1 MSQQKTALGKLI
13 GTLHLWLGLASGI
26 VIIVLG
32 LTGAIYVFT
41 DEIKPLV
48 YQDRLFIQPEN
59 KPKLPLSQL
68 LAKAQQAVGEK
79 RPVTRVEI
87 SSEPDRTYIF
97 RALKVDKEGFS
108 HWDYY
113 KYYQRAYV
121 NPYNGKVVKLEDSK
135 NEFFTILLG
144 LHMRMLFGEKIGHAV
159 VSYSVLAFVLILISG
174 LVLWWPAKW
183 NKSGRNKSFK
193 IKWNAKWKRVNYDL
207 HNVLGFYACVILF
220 VCAVTGLVWAF
231 DWFEKGVKTVADG
244 GKLVE
249 VPAVFSDTTQNKD
262 VQAVDRV
269 LAALQADQPNAYG
282 YLINFPARGKLP
294 MNASTYLTASN
305 RYDRIQGQY
314 DQFTGAKLRS
324 RSFGELTNGEK
335 AYALNFDL
343 HVGAWAGLPSKI
355 LTFFAGL
362 ICASL
367 PVTGFVIWWGRRK
380 KEGKGGQGRKGGK
393 GGRKMVAARKSGAR
407 TLPEPAYVSISPRLS
422 EEEK

>member
-1 MSQQKTALGKLI
+1 MSQKKTALGKLI
-13 GTLHLWLGLASGI
+13 GTLHLWLGLASGP

-41 DEIKPLV
+41 DELKPLV
-48 YQDRLFIQPEN
+48 YRDRLFIQPEN

-68 LAKAQQAVGEK
+68 LAAAQKAVGEK

-87 SSEPDRTYIF
+87 SSQPDRTYIF

-113 KYYQRAYV
+113 KYYSRAYV

-135 NEFFTILLG
+135 NEFFTLVLG
-144 LHMRMLFGEKIGHAV
+144 LHMRMLFGEKIGHPV

-183 NKSGRNKSFK
+183 NKSNTDKGFK
-193 IKWNAKWKRVNYDL
+193 IKWSAKWKRVNYDL

-220 VCAVTGLVWAF
+220 VSAVTGLVWAF
-231 DWFEKGVKTVADG
+231 DWLEKGVKTVADG
-244 GKLVE
+244 GKMVE

-262 VQAVDRV
+262 VKAVDRV
-269 LAALQADQPNAYG
+269 FAALQTDQPNAYG
-282 YLINFPARGKLP
+282 YLINFPATGKLP
-294 MNASTYLTASN
+294 VNASTYLSASN

-314 DQFTGAKLRS
+314 DQFTGAQLRS

-335 AYALNFDL
+335 AYAMNFDL

-380 KEGKGGQGRKGGK
+380 KGSKEEKAGRDSASHRKTTRPIGA
-393 GGRKMVAARKSGAR
+393 GRPFTPKLS
-407 TLPEPAYVSISPRLS
+407 RLS

>member
-1 MSQQKTALGKLI
+1 MSQKKTALGKLI
-13 GTLHLWLGLASGI
+13 GTLHLWLGLASGL

-32 LTGAIYVFT
+32 LSGAIYVFT

-48 YQDRLFIQPEN
+48 YRDRLFIQPEN

-68 LAKAQQAVGEK
+68 LAAAQKAVGEK

-87 SSEPDRTYIF
+87 SSQPDRTYIF

-113 KYYQRAYV
+113 KYYLRAYV
-121 NPYNGKVVKLEDSK
+121 NPYNGQVVKLEDTK
-135 NEFFTILLG
+135 NEFFTIVLG
-144 LHMRMLFGEKIGHAV
+144 LHMRMLFGEKIGHTV

-183 NKSGRNKSFK
+183 NKSSTDKSFK

-220 VCAVTGLVWAF
+220 VCAITGLVWAF
-231 DWFEKGVKTVADG
+231 DWFEKGVKIVADG
-244 GKLVE
+244 GKLTE
-249 VPAVFSDTTQNKD
+249 IPAVFSDTTQNKD
-262 VQAVDRV
+262 IKAVDRV
-269 LAALQADQPNAYG
+269 FAALQKDQPRAYG
-282 YLINFPARGKLP
+282 YLINFPATGKLP
-294 MNASTYLTASN
+294 INASTYLSGSN

-314 DQFTGAKLRS
+314 DQFTGAQLRS

-335 AYALNFDL
+335 AYAMNFDL
-343 HVGAWAGLPSKI
+343 HVGSWAGLPSKI

-367 PVTGFVIWWGRRK
+367 PVTGFVIWWGRR
-380 KEGKGGQGRKGGK
+380 GKGEKGRKGGRRRVRET
-393 GGRKMVAARKSGAR
+393 GFAEMA
-407 TLPEPAYVSISPRLS
+407 EPAYALKLSRLS

>member
-1 MSQQKTALGKLI
+1 MSQKKTALAKFI
-13 GTLHLWLGLASGI
+13 GTLHLWLGLTSGI

-48 YQDRLFIQPEN
+48 YKDRLFIQPEN
-59 KPKLPLSQL
+59 KPKLPLSEL
-68 LAKAQQAVGEK
+68 LAVAQKAVGEK

-87 SSEPDRTYIF
+87 SSQPDRTYIF

-113 KYYQRAYV
+113 KYYTRAYV
-121 NPYNGKVVKLEDSK
+121 NPYNGQVVKLEDSK
-135 NEFFTILLG
+135 NEFFTIILG
-144 LHMRMLFGEKIGHAV
+144 LHMRMLFGEKIGHTI

-183 NKSGRNKSFK
+183 NKSGTDKSFK
-193 IKWNAKWKRVNYDL
+193 IKWSAKWKRVNYDL

-220 VCAVTGLVWAF
+220 VSAVTGLVWAF

-244 GKLVE
+244 GKLAE
-249 VPAVFSDTTQNKD
+249 VPAVFSDTTQSKD
-262 VQAVDRV
+262 VKAVDRV
-269 LAALQADQPNAYG
+269 FAALQKGGARAHG
-282 YLINFPARGKLP
+282 YLINFPAKGKLP
-294 MNASTYLTASN
+294 INASTYLSASN

-314 DQFTGAKLRS
+314 DQFTGAQLRS
-324 RSFGELTNGEK
+324 RSFEELTNGEK

-343 HVGAWAGLPSKI
+343 HVGAWAGLPSKV

-380 KEGKGGQGRKGGK
+380 KGSKGRMGGKGGK
-393 GGRKMVAARKSGAR
+393 GGRGRVAPRETSVAGMAK
-407 TLPEPAYVSISPRLS
+407 PAYVSMSARLS

>member
-1 MSQQKTALGKLI
+1 MSQKKTALGKLI

-26 VIIVLG
+26 VIIVIG
-32 LTGAIYVFT
+32 LTGATYVFT

-68 LAKAQQAVGEK
+68 QAAAQKAVGEK

-87 SSEPDRTYIF
+87 SSQPDRTYIF

-113 KYYQRAYV
+113 KYYMRSYV
-121 NPYNGKVVKLEDSK
+121 NPYTGEVVKLEDSR
-135 NEFFTILLG
+135 NEFFTLVLG
-144 LHMRMLFGEKIGHAV
+144 LHMRMLFGEKIGHTV

-174 LVLWWPAKW
+174 LVLWWPTKW
-183 NKSGRNKSFK
+183 NKSGTDKSFK
-193 IKWNAKWKRVNYDL
+193 IKWNAKLKRVNYDL
-207 HNVLGFYACVILF
+207 HNVLGFYACALLF
-220 VCAVTGLVWAF
+220 MSAVTGLVWAF

-244 GKLVE
+244 GKLAD
-249 VPAVFSDTTQNKD
+249 VPAVFSDTTQSRD
-262 VQAVDRV
+262 VKAVDRV
-269 LAALQADQPNAYG
+269 FATLRADQPNAYG
-282 YLINFPARGKLP
+282 YLINFPVAGKLP
-294 MNASTYLTASN
+294 INATTYLTGSN

-314 DQFTGAKLRS
+314 DQFSGTKLRS
-324 RSFGELTNGEK
+324 RSFVELTNGEK
-335 AYALNFDL
+335 AYAMNFDL

-367 PVTGFVIWWGRRK
+367 PITGFVIWWGRRK
-380 KEGKGGQGRKGGK
+380 KGGK
-393 GGRKMVAARKSGAR
+393 GKQGEKSGNGVA
-407 TLPEPAYVSISPRLS
+407 LPRKTSVSVKAKPVYASISSRLS

>member
-1 MSQQKTALGKLI
+1 MSQKKTALGKLI

-26 VIIVLG
+26 VIIVIG
-32 LTGAIYVFT
+32 LTGAMYVFI

-48 YQDRLFIQPEN
+48 YQGRLFIQPEN

-68 LAKAQQAVGEK
+68 QAAAQKAVGEK

-87 SSEPDRTYIF
+87 SAQPDRTYIF

-113 KYYQRAYV
+113 KYYTRAYV
-121 NPYNGKVVKLEDSK
+121 NPYTGKVVKLEDSK
-135 NEFFTILLG
+135 NEFFTIVLG

-174 LVLWWPAKW
+174 LVLWWPSKW
-183 NKSGRNKSFK
+183 NKSGTDKSFK

-207 HNVLGFYACVILF
+207 HKVLGFYACVILF
-220 VCAVTGLVWAF
+220 MSAVTGLVWAF
-231 DWFEKGVKTVADG
+231 DWFEKGVKAVADG
-244 GKLVE
+244 GKLVD
-249 VPAVFSDTTQNKD
+249 VPAVFSDTTHTKD
-262 VQAVDRV
+262 VKAIDRV
-269 LAALQADQPNAYG
+269 FATLQNDQPNAYG
-282 YLINFPARGKLP
+282 YLINFPAAGKLP
-294 MNASTYLTASN
+294 INASTYLTAGN

-324 RSFGELTNGEK
+324 RSFEELTNGEK
-335 AYALNFDL
+335 AYAMNFDL

-380 KEGKGGQGRKGGK
+380 KGEK
-393 GGRKMVAARKSGAR
+393 GGRGMRVARKAR
-407 TLPEPAYVSISPRLS
+407 VAVARPVYAPKLSSLPQ
-422 EEEK
+422 EEK

>member
-1 MSQQKTALGKLI
+1 MSQKKTALGKLI

-41 DEIKPLV
+41 DELKPLV
-48 YQDRLFIQPEN
+48 YKDRLFIQPEN
-59 KPKLPLSQL
+59 TPKLPLSQL
-68 LAKAQQAVGEK
+68 LAAAQKAIGEK

-87 SSEPDRTYIF
+87 SSQPDRTYIF
-97 RALKVDKEGFS
+97 RAVKTDKEGFS

-113 KYYQRAYV
+113 KYYFRAYV
-121 NPYNGKVVKLEDSK
+121 NPYNGKIVKLENSE
-135 NEFFTILLG
+135 NEFFNLVLG

-159 VSYSVLAFVLILISG
+159 VSYSVLAFVFILISG

-183 NKSGRNKSFK
+183 NKSGRDKSFK

-207 HNVLGFYACVILF
+207 HNVLGFYACAILF
-220 VCAVTGLVWAF
+220 MCAVTGLVWAF
-231 DWFEKGVKTVADG
+231 DWFEKGVKTVVDG
-244 GKLVE
+244 GKLAE
-249 VPAVFSDTTQNKD
+249 VPAVFSDTTQNRD
-262 VQAVDRV
+262 VTAVDRV
-269 LAALQADQPNAYG
+269 LTALQKDEPNAYG
-282 YLINFPARGKLP
+282 YLINFPAKGKLP
-294 MNASTYLTASN
+294 INASTYLNASN

-314 DQFTGAKLRS
+314 DQYTGEKLRS

-335 AYALNFDL
+335 AYAMNFDL

-380 KEGKGGQGRKGGK
+380 KGVKGEKGGNGPR
-393 GGRKMVAARKSGAR
+393 RMVKPRETKVR
-407 TLPEPAYVSISPRLS
+407 TLARPAYVSVSSRLT

>member
-1 MSQQKTALGKLI
+1 MSQKKTALGKLI

-48 YQDRLFIQPEN
+48 YHDRLFIQPEN
-59 KPKLPLSQL
+59 KPKLPLRQL
-68 LAKAQQAVGEK
+68 LAVAQKAIGEK

-87 SSEPDRTYIF
+87 SSRPDRTYIF

-113 KYYQRAYV
+113 KYYFRAYV
-121 NPYNGKVVKLEDSK
+121 NPYTGEVVKLENSE
-135 NEFFTILLG
+135 NEFFNLVLG

-183 NKSGRNKSFK
+183 SKSGRDKSFK
-193 IKWNAKWKRVNYDL
+193 IKWNAKRKRVNYDL
-207 HNVLGFYACVILF
+207 HNVLGFYACAILF
-220 VCAVTGLVWAF
+220 MSAVTGLVWAF
-231 DWFEKGVKTVADG
+231 DWFEKGVKTLADG
-244 GKLVE
+244 GKLAE
-249 VPAVFSDTTQNKD
+249 VPAVFSDTTQAKD
-262 VQAVDRV
+262 LKAADRIWIT
-269 LAALQADQPNAYG
+269 LQQDQPNAHG
-282 YLINFPARGKLP
+282 YLINFPAAGKLP
-294 MNASTYLTASN
+294 VNASTYLSAGN

-343 HVGAWAGLPSKI
+343 HVGAWAGVPSKI

-367 PVTGFVIWWGRRK
+367 PVTGFVIWWGRRD
-380 KEGKGGQGRKGGK
+380 KEGKRRRGGK
-393 GGRKMVAARKSGAR
+393 GIRRVAVSRKTGAV
-407 TLPEPAYVSISPRLS
+407 TLTKPAYASTLARLT